1 MMLKFSVIISTI
13 FLTETPK
20 DLMAGLDE
28 EHVGS
33 QKSVKFRPVVQNDS
47 HAGKRVS
54 ICLEW
59 PEAYAAMREKEPS
72 ALPIWT
78 RVPTPRYE
86 VSPHVQEYMNR
97 RDELRVN
104 QNHKHKVRERIDRIL
119 KEVRGVLP
127 FRKTSDTRHKIK
139 TTEQL

>member
-1 MMLKFSVIISTI
+1 MLKYCSIIVT
-13 FLTETPK
+13 FCALETSK
-20 DLMAGLDE
+20 DLMAGLDDQ
-28 EHVGS
+28 HAGS
-33 QKSVKFRPVVQNDS
+33 QKSVKFRPILQNES

-86 VSPHVQEYMNR
+86 TPQYVQEYMNR
-97 RDELRVN
+97 GQQLSAN
-104 QNHKHKVRERIDRIL
+104 QGRQLKIKGRIL
-119 KEVRGVLP
+119 KVARGFLP
-127 FRKTSDTRHKIK
+127 FRKASDTIH
-139 TTEQL
+139 

>member
-1 MMLKFSVIISTI
+1 MLKFSVIIITI
-13 FLTETPK
+13 CLTETPK
-20 DLMAGLDE
+20 DLIAGLDD
-28 EHVGS
+28 EHAGS
-33 QKSVKFRPVVQNDS
+33 QKSVKFRPVLQNES

-86 VSPHVQEYMNR
+86 VPPHVQEYMNR
-97 RDELRVN
+97 RQQLSANHGREL
-104 QNHKHKVRERIDRIL
+104 KIKSRIL
-119 KEVRGVLP
+119 KVVRGFLP
-127 FRKTSDTRHKIK
+127 FRKTSDTIH
-139 TTEQL
+139 